1 VPVAAGA
8 SVSFPAG
15 DDVNVTGK
23 DFVAERRLAGDRR
36 GSPGRTGLKA
46 RTTLWYRP
54 LKSLLERMTQA
65 QEARMRDDAGGAV
78 RRRRASMREV
88 AELADVAISSVSRVL
103 SGHPDVSSEM
113 KERVLDA
120 VAQLEYEPDFLAQSL
135 RRGQT
140 LSVGFVLADISNPL
154 MADIVLGAE
163 AEMRGAGYS
172 LVLMNSENDPA
183 LDAAHIRFFQSRRV
197 DGMILSLASET
208 HAPTVE
214 AIEAANVPVVLVDR
228 ELSDELGASAVFN
241 DHTTGMESA
250 VRHLIG
256 LGHRKIAL
264 ITGSVEQLPGRQRI
278 KGMQNVI
285 AESNGAVE
293 GVYLPGSFSR
303 EHGEVAARS
312 LLAGPDRPTAIIA
325 GGNQLLIGCL
335 RVLNESEMRVPD
347 DVSLVTCDD
356 VPLSE
361 LYRPPIATITR
372 DTVGLGRT
380 AADLLLRRLGEN
392 PRPAETVVLATVF
405 TPRASVAGPTPA

>member
-1 VPVAAGA
+1 M
-8 SVSFPAG
+8 G
-15 DDVNVTGK
+15 DLD
-23 DFVAERRLAGDRR
+23 
-36 GSPGRTGLKA
+36 
-46 RTTLWYRP
+46 
-54 LKSLLERMTQA
+54 
-65 QEARMRDDAGGAV
+65 GGNSV

-88 AELADVAISSVSRVL
+88 AELAEVAISSVSRVL
-103 SGHPDVSSEM
+103 SGHPDVSTEM

-163 AEMRGAGYS
+163 AELRSAGYS
-172 LVLMNSENDPA
+172 LVLMNSENDPS

-208 HAPTVE
+208 NPSTIE
-214 AIEAANVPVVLVDR
+214 GIEAANVPVVLVDR
-228 ELSDELGASAVFN
+228 ELPKALGASAVFN
-241 DHTTGMESA
+241 DHTAGMEAA
-250 VRHLIG
+250 VRHLVS
-256 LGHRKIAL
+256 LGHRRIAL

-285 AESNGAVE
+285 AETNGAVE
-293 GVYLPGSFSR
+293 GIYLPGSFSR
-303 EHGEVAARS
+303 EHGEVAART

-335 RVLNESEMRVPD
+335 RVLNEAGLRVPED
-347 DVSLVTCDD
+347 ASLVTCDD

-380 AADLLLRRLGEN
+380 AAELLLRRLGEH
-392 PRPAETVVLATVF
+392 PRPPETVVLATVY
-405 TPRASVAGPTPA
+405 TPRASVTPPAG

>member
-1 VPVAAGA
+1 
-8 SVSFPAG
+8 
-15 DDVNVTGK
+15 
-23 DFVAERRLAGDRR
+23 
-36 GSPGRTGLKA
+36 
-46 RTTLWYRP
+46 
-54 LKSLLERMTQA
+54 
-65 QEARMRDDAGGAV
+65 
-78 RRRRASMREV
+78 MREV

-103 SGHPDVSSEM
+103 SGHPDVSAEM

-163 AEMRGAGYS
+163 AELRGAGYS
-172 LVLMNSENDPA
+172 LVLMNSENDPS

-208 HAPTVE
+208 NPATVE
-214 AIEAANVPVVLVDR
+214 GISAANVPVVLVDR
-228 ELSDELGASAVFN
+228 ELPEQLHASAVFN
-241 DHTTGMESA
+241 DHATGMDAA

-256 LGHRKIAL
+256 LGHRRIAL
-264 ITGSVEQLPGRQRI
+264 VTGSQEQLPGRERI
-278 KGMQNVI
+278 KGMQKVI
-285 AESNGAVE
+285 AEYDGSVE
-293 GVYLPGSFSR
+293 GIYLPGSFSR
-303 EHGEVAARS
+303 EHGEAAARE
-312 LLAGPDRPTAIIA
+312 LLTGPDRPTAIVA

-335 RVLNESEMRVPD
+335 RVLQEARLRVPD

-361 LYRPPIATITR
+361 LYRPPIASITR

-392 PRPAETVVLATVF
+392 GGPAETVVLPTVF
-405 TPRASVAGPTPA
+405 TPRESCAPPLA

>member
-1 VPVAAGA
+1 
-8 SVSFPAG
+8 
-15 DDVNVTGK
+15 
-23 DFVAERRLAGDRR
+23 
-36 GSPGRTGLKA
+36 
-46 RTTLWYRP
+46 
-54 LKSLLERMTQA
+54 
-65 QEARMRDDAGGAV
+65 
-78 RRRRASMREV
+78 MREV

-103 SGHPDVSSEM
+103 SGHPDVSAEM

-163 AEMRGAGYS
+163 AELRSAGYS
-172 LVLMNSENDPA
+172 LVLMNSENDPS

-208 HAPTVE
+208 NPSTVE
-214 AIEAANVPVVLVDR
+214 GISAANVPVVLVDR
-228 ELSDELGASAVFN
+228 ELPEQLHASAVFN
-241 DHTTGMESA
+241 DHATGMDAA

-256 LGHRKIAL
+256 LGHRRIAL
-264 ITGSVEQLPGRQRI
+264 VTGSQEQLPGRERI
-278 KGMQNVI
+278 KGMQKVI
-285 AESNGAVE
+285 AEYDGSVE
-293 GVYLPGSFSR
+293 GIYLPGSFSR
-303 EHGEVAARS
+303 EHGEAAARE
-312 LLAGPDRPTAIIA
+312 LLTGPDRPTAIVA

-335 RVLNESEMRVPD
+335 RVLQEAGLRVPD

-361 LYRPPIATITR
+361 LYRPPIASITR

-392 PRPAETVVLATVF
+392 GGPAETVVLPTVF
-405 TPRASVAGPTPA
+405 TPRESCAPPRA